1 MEGSMSYTVND
12 QRRATMLKRIG
23 EEAAALIDNMAY
35 LPFYRSI
42 QLKLER
48 DGHPEEWGKI
58 IALAKTKTNASRY
71 FARLCQMVKLGTYIF
86 TKATEAVKEIATHT
100 RMYLHDKLVRFGFGK
115 YQKYWVRK
123 AHEFINA
130 NSQAAFEELLEYADR
145 KGISQKYMATA
156 LKNCKAPSKY
166 YTENV
171 LGASK

>member
-1 MEGSMSYTVND
+1 MSYTIGEK
-12 QRRATMLKRIG
+12 RRATMLERIG
-23 EEAAALIDNMAY
+23 EAAELIDNMAY
-35 LPFYRSI
+35 LPFYRSVQI
-42 QLKLER
+42 LLEKS
-48 DGHPEEWGKI
+48 GHPEEWGKM
-58 IALAKTKTNASRY
+58 IATAKEKSNPKHY
-71 FARLCQMVKLGTYIF
+71 FARLCKMVKDGKYIF
-86 TKATEAVKEIATHT
+86 TKATEAVKEIAQHT
-100 RMYLHDKLVRFGFGK
+100 RMYLNDRLVRFGFGK

-130 NSQAAFEELLEYADR
+130 NSQAAFEELIEYADR